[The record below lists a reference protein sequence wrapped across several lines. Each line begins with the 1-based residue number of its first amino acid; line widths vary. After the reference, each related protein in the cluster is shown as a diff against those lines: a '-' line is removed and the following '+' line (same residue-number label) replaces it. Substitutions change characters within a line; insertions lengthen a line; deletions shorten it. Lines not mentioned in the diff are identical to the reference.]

1 MSKSKAPG
9 RRILYTPKDIRGLS
23 YQKDLADSGKFP
35 FTRGIYPTMYAG
47 RPWTMREFSGFG
59 LARDTNQ
66 RFRFLLDSGQ
76 TGLSVAF
83 DLPTLMGYDSDDP
96 KSAGEVGRGGVA
108 IDSLEDMEEL
118 FRGIPLA
125 KVSTSMTIN
134 APAAIIWA
142 MYLACAKKQRAKLR
156 ALNGTIQNDMLKEY
170 MAQKEW
176 IFPPKPSLRLIV
188 DTVRFAAQYV
198 PQWNPISIS
207 GYHIREAGSSALQ
220 ELSFTLANGFTY
232 VEEVLKTGLKIDRF
246 APRLSFFFNAH
257 QNFFEEIAKFRAA
270 RRIWAKH
277 VRCRYLARDPKSW
290 RMRFH
295 VQTAGCSI
303 MAQQPENNIVR
314 TAYEALSAV
323 LGGMQSLHTNGYDE
337 PLCLPAKESVQIALR
352 TQQILAHE
360 LELTGVVDPLG
371 GSYYVEHLTTEM
383 ERAAERY
390 LKQIKSMGG
399 VLKGIE
405 ENFFQREIAN
415 ASYQFQK
422 EVEGKKRIIVG
433 VNHYTTEEEL
443 WKVPIFKID
452 PKGEREQK
460 LRLKRLKK
468 KRSSARVSRVLDQLK
483 RKAETKENLM
493 PYLLESVEAYAT
505 LGEICASLKEVFG
518 EYREPASSF

>member
-1 MSKSKAPG
+1 
-9 RRILYTPKDIRGLS
+9 
-23 YQKDLADSGKFP
+23 
-35 FTRGIYPTMYAG
+35 
-47 RPWTMREFSGFG
+47 
-59 LARDTNQ
+59 
-66 RFRFLLDSGQ
+66 
-76 TGLSVAF
+76 
-83 DLPTLMGYDSDDP
+83 
-96 KSAGEVGRGGVA
+96 
-108 IDSLEDMEEL
+108 
-118 FRGIPLA
+118 
-125 KVSTSMTIN
+125 
-134 APAAIIWA
+134 
-142 MYLACAKKQRAKLR
+142 
-156 ALNGTIQNDMLKEY
+156 MLKEY

-295 VQTAGCSI
+295 VQTAGCSL

-323 LGGMQSLHTNGYDE
+323 LGGTQSLHTNGYDE